1 MKVFLIVCF
10 ALKFATFANCT
21 ERLRIHSP
29 IQPFCSAGGLRTL
42 RIMHQTTPPL
52 PVLAPVLHFTEM
64 VLPPLSNHYGTL
76 FAGQALA
83 LMSKAA
89 FVTASR
95 HAGHD
100 VVMARCG
107 QVDFLAP
114 VPQGRAL
121 ELSSQVV
128 RCGRS
133 SMSVQVTGLMAPQR
147 SDTAPVE
154 VLRGMFEMVCVDAQ
168 GRPQPLAH

>member
-1 MKVFLIVCF
+1 
-10 ALKFATFANCT
+10 
-21 ERLRIHSP
+21 
-29 IQPFCSAGGLRTL
+29 
-42 RIMHQTTPPL
+42 MHQTTPPL

-100 VVMARCG
+100 VVMARCS

-128 RCGRS
+128 RSGRS

-147 SDTAPVE
+147 PDTAPVE